1 MECTTCDG
9 PHPQCP
15 HDGTRSFNVHLV
27 RCGAEEGDAWA
38 ALFLSRLAKGH
49 VFDERTQL
57 HERREMEG
65 LDKGAVGPRREGLG
79 PLPGISGAGGDHDT
93 DVCSLGDSLDIA

>member
-57 HERREMEG
+57 HG
-65 LDKGAVGPRREGLG
+65 
-79 PLPGISGAGGDHDT
+79 
-93 DVCSLGDSLDIA
+93 VCAEYVYFFPKSIYLYT